1 MNHLA
6 GTYVPDRCSHVL
18 ASLAILVN
26 PGPDMQISVCVPL
39 YESHVWTALSDLD
52 AMSSRLLWWGIP
64 NMMAH
69 NPTNKLLHA
78 EKNVNKM

>member
-26 PGPDMQISVCVPL
+26 PGPDMQISVCIPCTNPMLGPPYRTSMQCQAGYYGGV
-39 YESHVWTALSDLD
+39 
-52 AMSSRLLWWGIP
+52 SR
-64 NMMAH
+64 
-69 NPTNKLLHA
+69 T
-78 EKNVNKM
+78 